1 MTDNIKT
8 PQDTQIIK
16 LALTDEYKDNAMNKV
31 KEMLKGNQFDPDD
44 VILEKM
50 EGEILHFQAENML
63 TIVTKNSNKKVSG
76 RIEGPILVSND
87 QAAREAMNNEYI
99 SLSKD
104 SNLEKKIR
112 EVLLNREDQ
121 GFALHNNVIPL
132 PFWKKEFVVYEAC
145 HTCKAKGTIICQPC
159 AGKGIDQCPRCNG
172 SGIDHCGH
180 CNGAQM
186 IQGPQGN
193 QVQCPICNGN
203 GHISCRSCGQ
213 SGTVQCSRCRS
224 KGITQC
230 PNCKGSAWISMIFV
244 QEIEAR
250 TAFDYPRNRLP
261 EKVVAMIEKHGAKIK
276 DHANIEI
283 SEDMV
288 SMVNFD
294 DSEKSKMHEED
305 NKKHNYKIPIIYE
318 VFLPY
323 GHMEYNIAGKSY
335 YTFLFGTQERLTH
348 VSPFLD
354 DVLVNG
360 LRKLSDAAENRGDIV
375 ENLLK
380 AAEYRTIK
388 EGISYTTSMH
398 SLSKAKKMLLKSNAL
413 GLSNETAVNI
423 IKKTDFILQNIT
435 KKPRSIGLVIS
446 TIITM
451 GLFCT
456 FFMSPLRNT
465 IASLIPNYNLHI
477 IIDIIYLILSTFL
490 GILSIKMICASTIKK
505 VTKHLNINKI
515 SSPRLGNTLYWAIL
529 LSIIAFM
536 ASLEISRKFSTYP
549 PFWYLNLF

>member
-1 MTDNIKT
+1 MTDNTNT
-8 PQDTQIIK
+8 PQDTQILT
-16 LALTDEYKDNAMNKV
+16 LALSDEYKDNAMNKV
-31 KEMLKGNQFDPDD
+31 KEMVKGNQFNPDD

-50 EGEILHFQAENML
+50 EGEILHFQAENIL
-63 TIVTKNSNKKVSG
+63 TIVTKNSHKKVSG
-76 RIEGPILVSND
+76 RVEGPVLVSND

-99 SLSKD
+99 RLSQD
-104 SNLEKKIR
+104 SSLEKKIR

-121 GFALHNNVIPL
+121 GFALNNNVIPL
-132 PFWKKEFVVYEAC
+132 PFWKKEFVAYEAC
-145 HTCKAKGTIICQPC
+145 QTCKAKGTVSCQPC

-180 CNGAQM
+180 CNGSQM

-203 GHISCRSCGQ
+203 GHLSCRSCGQ
-213 SGTVQCSRCRS
+213 SGTIQCSTCRS

-230 PNCKGSAWISMIFV
+230 PNCKGSAWVSMVFV

-250 TAFDYPRNRLP
+250 TAFDYPKNRLP

-276 DHANIEI
+276 SHANIKI

-288 SMVNFD
+288 SVVNAD
-294 DSEKSKMHEED
+294 DAEKAKATEED
-305 NKKHNYKIPIIYE
+305 NKRHDYKIPIIYE

-323 GHMEYNIAGKSY
+323 GHMEYNIAGKNY

-354 DVLVNG
+354 DLLLNG
-360 LRKLSDAAENRGDIV
+360 LRKLSDAAENRGSVV

-388 EGISYTTSMH
+388 EGILYTTSMH
-398 SLSKAKKMLLKSNAL
+398 SLSKAKRMLLQSNAL
-413 GLSNETAVNI
+413 GLSNDTAVDI

-435 KKPRSIGLVIS
+435 KKPRNIGVIIS
-446 TIITM
+446 TILSI

-456 FFMSPLRNT
+456 YFMSPLRNS
-465 IASLIPNYNLHI
+465 IISIIPSQNLHI
-477 IIDIIYLILSTFL
+477 IIDVVYLLLSSSL
-490 GILSIKMICASTIKK
+490 GILLIKMMCTSRIKK
-505 VTKHLNINKI
+505 VINRLDIKKI
-515 SSPRLGNTLYWAIL
+515 SSPRLGSTLYWAIS
-529 LSIIAFM
+529 LSFIAFI
-536 ASLEISRKFSTYP
+536 ASLEISRKLNMYP
-549 PFWYLNLF
+549 PFWYINLF